1 MNPKREIVKQELI
14 GLDITIVDAKNQD
27 LIGLKGKVIDETKNT
42 MTIEQDNKTKKIL
55 KNQIIFNTKVDNKT
69 IQINGKLLVG
79 RPEER
84 LKRR

>member
-1 MNPKREIVKQELI
+1 MSPKDVVKYELI
-14 GLDITIVDAKNQD
+14 GLNITIIEAKNQD
-27 LIGLKGKVIDETKNT
+27 LIGLKGKIIDETKNT
-42 MTIEQDNKTKKIL
+42 ITIEEQDKTKKII
-55 KNQIIFNTKVDNKT
+55 KDQIIFNTEFNNKK

>member
-14 GLDITIVDAKNQD
+14 GLDITIINAKNQD

-42 MTIEQDNKTKKIL
+42 LTIEQDNKIKKIL
-55 KNQIIFNTKVDNKT
+55 KDQVIFNTKVDNKT
-69 IQINGKLLVG
+69 IQINGKLLLG